1 MQTFNTFSSSQE
13 RNESEPQIIVQI
25 TNPRILQVYNACVKL
40 LLKMFKNQI
49 CDPWWNLS
57 NAILHAQFQ
66 GQIWLLF

>member
-49 CDPWWNLS
+49 CDP
-57 NAILHAQFQ
+57 
-66 GQIWLLF
+66 